1 MIIIWTWL
9 LKNTKISGITLYP
22 FILLRSPELRRN
34 SILLNHEKIH
44 LRQQLELLIV
54 FFYIWYILEYLYW
67 YLRLG
72 NSHRAYQSISFEREA
87 YSYEHDFTYLR
98 RRKLWG
104 FWKFVGRAAG
114 G

>member
-1 MIIIWTWL
+1 MIIIWQWL

-34 SILLNHEKIH
+34 RILLNHEKIH

-54 FFYIWYILEYLYW
+54 LFYVWYILEYLYW

-72 NSHRAYQSISFEREA
+72 NAHRAYQSISFEREA
-87 YSYEHDFTYLR
+87 FSYEHDFKYLR
-98 RRKLWG
+98 KRKIWG
-104 FWKFVGRAAG
+104 FRKFIGKQAG
-114 G
+114 A